1 MRQRAARLFHSIL
14 KRIYPLFSL
23 VLILTTAAS
32 AYIGPGA
39 GFAFLS
45 SFLIFFSDFFS
56 GLFFYSFL
64 AFPLVFSP
72 AARSEGLPE
81 QPRG

>member
-45 SFLIFFSDFFS
+45 SFLIFFLTF
-56 GLFFYSFL
+56 FL
-64 AFPLVFSP
+64 AFFSILSWP
-72 AARSEGLPE
+72 FRWFFRQL
-81 QPRG
+81 RG